1 MDAVARVVLPSGL
14 AEDDRHRIVLRFD
27 TWLEGFAPGRELMA
41 TEDTA
46 FLMELPFSRAMRAAA
61 ESPRARYRA
70 QLAALD
76 DEAAE
81 RHGKAFAG
89 LDAAEAEAIVR
100 ELVEGAVE
108 RLSLHDLNPIGAPAL
123 WLAGPAAF
131 VGTPADHV
139 AIALMAFYFNS
150 AEGVGR
156 SLGRDVDPRTCRG
169 FDGIERPPPERDG

>member
-1 MDAVARVVLPSGL
+1 MDAVARVVLPSRL
-14 AEDDRHRIVLRFD
+14 TEDDRSRVVSRFD
-27 TWLEGFAPGRELMA
+27 AWVDGFAPGRELMA

-46 FLMELPFSRAMRAAA
+46 FLMELPFSRPMRAAA
-61 ESPRARYRA
+61 ESPRSRYRA

-76 DEAAE
+76 DEASE
-81 RHGKAFAG
+81 RHGVPFAR
-89 LDAAEAEAIVR
+89 LERADAEAIVR
-100 ELVEGAVE
+100 ELVEGAVQ
-108 RLSLHDLNPIGAPAL
+108 RLSLHERNPLGAPAL

-131 VGTPADHV
+131 VGTPGDHI